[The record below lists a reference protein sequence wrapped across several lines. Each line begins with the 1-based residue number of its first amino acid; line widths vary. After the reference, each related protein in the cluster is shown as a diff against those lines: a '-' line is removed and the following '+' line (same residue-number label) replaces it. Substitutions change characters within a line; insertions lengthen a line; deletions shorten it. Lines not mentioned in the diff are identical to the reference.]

1 MDTLLIIDGNAIMH
15 RAFHALPPFKTKTG
29 VPTQVIYGFFGMLG
43 KALELFKP
51 THVAI
56 CFDTPKK
63 TFRQKLL
70 KEYQAQRPEMADDFK
85 QQIPLLQNLIDK
97 AGIFREEQDGLEA
110 DDVIGTIAQKAK
122 DKKMRT
128 LILTG
133 DKDIMQLV
141 NHHVFVISPKFG
153 LTEITLYD
161 EDAVMKKLGVM
172 PSMIPDYKALV
183 GDPSDN
189 YPGAKGIGP
198 KSAITLLEK
207 FHTVENL
214 LEHVNQ
220 LPDGRQK
227 DLIESNRENIILSKK
242 LAVIV
247 QDADIEFNFDKA
259 KFDGFAKSFK
269 DELEKYEMKSLIARL
284 FKDPSFARGKAG
296 AKVGKE
302 TSKPKRIKVEDPKDQ
317 IGMF

>member
-15 RAFHALPPFKTKTG
+15 RAFHALPPFKTKAG
-29 VPTQVIYGFFGMLG
+29 VPTQVIYGFFGMLS
-43 KALELFKP
+43 KAIEIFKP

-70 KEYQAQRPEMADDFK
+70 KEYQAQRPEISDDFK

-97 AGIFREEQDGLEA
+97 AGLFREEQDGLEA

-122 DKKMRT
+122 EKKMRT

-141 NHHVFVISPKFG
+141 NHHVFVIAPKFG

-161 EDAVMKKLGVM
+161 EEAVMKKLGVK
-172 PSMIPDYKALV
+172 PTMIPDYKALV

-198 KSAITLLEK
+198 KSAITLLDK

-214 LEHVNQ
+214 LEHVDK

-227 DLIESNRENIILSKK
+227 DLIEANRENITLSKK

-247 QDADIEFNFDKA
+247 QDADIQFDFNKA
-259 KFDGFAKSFK
+259 KFDGFTESFK
-269 DELEKYEMKSLIARL
+269 AELEKYEMKSLIARL
-284 FKDPSFARGKAG
+284 FKD
-296 AKVGKE
+296 KVTLKKVTE
-302 TSKPKRIKVEDPKDQ
+302 TPKKKKIEDPKDQ

>member
-15 RAFHALPPFKTKTG
+15 RAYHALPPFKTKSG
-29 VPTQVIYGFFGMLG
+29 IPTNVIYGFFGMLG
-43 KALELFKP
+43 KALEIFKP

-70 KEYQAQRPEMADDFK
+70 KEYQSQRPPMPDDFK
-85 QQIPLLQNLIDK
+85 QQIPLLQSLLDS
-97 AGIFREEQDGLEA
+97 AGLFREEQDGLEA
-110 DDVIGTIAQKAK
+110 DDMIGTISQMANGR
-122 DKKMRT
+122 KMRT

-141 NHHVFVISPKFG
+141 NMHTFVISPKFG

-161 EDAVMKKLGVM
+161 EDAVKAKLGVT
-172 PSMIPDYKALV
+172 PAMIPDYKALV

-198 KSAITLLEK
+198 KTAISLLEK
-207 FHTVENL
+207 FGTVEDL
-214 LEHVNQ
+214 LKNVNK
-220 LPDGRQK
+220 LEEGRQK
-227 DLIESNRENIILSKK
+227 ELIKENVENIILSKK
-242 LAVIV
+242 LSVIV
-247 QDADIEFNFDKA
+247 TDAKIVFEFDKA
-259 KFDGFAKSFK
+259 KFDGFSQSFK
-269 DELEKYEMKSLIARL
+269 EELQKYEMKSLIARL
-284 FKDPSFARGKAG
+284 FKDPI
-296 AKVGKE
+296 VV
-302 TSKPKRIKVEDPKDQ
+302 SKPSSAKASAGKKKKVEDPKDQ

>member
-15 RAFHALPPFKTKTG
+15 RAYHALPPFKTKQG
-29 VPTQVIYGFFGMLG
+29 IPTQVIYGFFGMLG

-70 KEYQAQRPEMADDFK
+70 KQYQAQRPEMADDFK

-110 DDVIGTIAQKAK
+110 DDVIGTVAQKAK
-122 DKKMRT
+122 EIKIRT

-141 NHHVFVISPKFG
+141 NDHVFVISPKFG

-161 EDAVMKKLGVM
+161 EDAVKKKLGVK
-172 PSMIPDYKALV
+172 PDMIPDYKALV

-198 KSAITLLEK
+198 KTAITLLER
-207 FHTVENL
+207 FGTVENL
-214 LEHVNQ
+214 LKNVNE
-220 LPDGRQK
+220 LEEGRQK
-227 DLIESNRENIILSKK
+227 ELIKENVENIILSKK
-242 LAVIV
+242 LSVIV
-247 QDADIEFNFDKA
+247 QDADIEFDFDKA
-259 KFDGFAKSFK
+259 KFDGFSEGFK
-269 DELEKYEMKSLIARL
+269 KELEKYEMKSLIARL
-284 FKDPSFARGKAG
+284 FKQKPVEKKA
-296 AKVGKE
+296 VE
-302 TSKPKRIKVEDPKDQ
+302 KPKKKKIEDPKDQ

>member
-29 VPTQVIYGFFGMLG
+29 VPTQVIYGFFGMLS
-43 KALELFKP
+43 KAIEIFKP
-51 THVAI
+51 THIAI

-70 KEYQAQRPEMADDFK
+70 KEYQAQRPEMDHDFK
-85 QQIPLLQNLIDK
+85 TQIPLLQDLLDK
-97 AGIFREEQDGLEA
+97 AGLFREEQDGLEA

-161 EDAVMKKLGVM
+161 EQAVMKKLGVK
-172 PSMIPDYKALV
+172 PAMIPDYKALV

-198 KSAITLLEK
+198 KSAITLLDK
-207 FHTVENL
+207 FQTVENL
-214 LEHVNQ
+214 LRHVDQ

-227 DLIESNRENIILSKK
+227 DLIEANRENIILSKK
-242 LAVIV
+242 LAVII
-247 QDADIEFNFDKA
+247 QDADIQFDFDKA
-259 KFDGFAKSFK
+259 KFDGFTESLKE
-269 DELEKYEMKSLIARL
+269 ELEKYEMKSLIARL
-284 FKDPSFARGKAG
+284 FKDRPTEK
-296 AKVGKE
+296 KVAE
-302 TSKPKRIKVEDPKDQ
+302 PPKKKKVEDPKDQ

>member
-15 RAFHALPPFKTKTG
+15 RAYHALPPFKTKSG
-29 VPTQVIYGFFGMLG
+29 IPTNVIYGFFGMLG
-43 KALELFKP
+43 KALEIFKP

-70 KEYQAQRPEMADDFK
+70 KEYQSQRPPMPDDFK
-85 QQIPLLQNLIDK
+85 QQIPLLQNLLDK
-97 AGIFREEQDGLEA
+97 AGLFREEQDGLEA
-110 DDVIGTIAQKAK
+110 DDMIGTISQMANGR
-122 DKKMRT
+122 KMRT

-141 NHHVFVISPKFG
+141 NKHTFVISPKFG

-161 EDAVMKKLGVM
+161 EDAVKTKLGVT

-198 KSAITLLEK
+198 KTAITLLEK
-207 FHTVENL
+207 FGTVEDL
-214 LEHVNQ
+214 LKNVNK
-220 LPDGRQK
+220 LEEGRQK
-227 DLIESNRENIILSKK
+227 ELIKENVENIILSKK
-242 LAVIV
+242 LSVIV
-247 QDADIEFNFDKA
+247 TDAKIVFEFDKA
-259 KFDGFAKSFK
+259 KFDGFSQTFK
-269 DELEKYEMKSLIARL
+269 EELQKYEMKSLIARL
-284 FKDPSFARGKAG
+284 FKEPSFARGKAG
-296 AKVGKE
+296 ASAGKE
-302 TSKPKRIKVEDPKDQ
+302 TLKKKKKVEDPKDQ